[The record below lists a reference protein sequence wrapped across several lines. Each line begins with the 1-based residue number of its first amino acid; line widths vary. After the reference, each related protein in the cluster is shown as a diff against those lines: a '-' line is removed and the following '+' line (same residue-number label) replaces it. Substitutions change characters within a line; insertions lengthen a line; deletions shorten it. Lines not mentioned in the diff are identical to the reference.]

1 MRNLIQSTDLG
12 EKNRAFC
19 TVPLFAYIIFSS
31 IVHLKTA
38 ELLLCGSDSSKHAAA
53 EPTSF
58 CAFPMSLFT
67 VLSKKPGL
75 TMHANQHLKTKK
87 KKNRQNHIVKAKIL
101 IKVMSDLRECILSC
115 RLFAS

>member
-75 TMHANQHLKTKK
+75 TMHANQHLKTKQK
-87 KKNRQNHIVKAKIL
+87 KKIDKTTLLKQK
-101 IKVMSDLRECILSC
+101 S
-115 RLFAS
+115 